1 MKLETR
7 NAIFKQ
13 MDNNYA
19 LVRDEDWEV
28 LCLVWRDSEG
38 YYALYM
44 EHYNLSKNDVE
55 NILDKSSTIALISV
69 IDEEAKSQYKREL
82 KKEERIIKNQLEQL
96 GND

>member
-13 MDNNYA
+13 MDSNYA

-44 EHYNLSKNDVE
+44 EHYSLSKNDVE
-55 NILDKSSTIALISV
+55 NILDKSSTIALIPV
-69 IDEEAKSQYKREL
+69 VDEEAKSQYKKEL
-82 KKEERIIKNQLEQL
+82 KKEEQIIKNQLEQL
-96 GND
+96 WND